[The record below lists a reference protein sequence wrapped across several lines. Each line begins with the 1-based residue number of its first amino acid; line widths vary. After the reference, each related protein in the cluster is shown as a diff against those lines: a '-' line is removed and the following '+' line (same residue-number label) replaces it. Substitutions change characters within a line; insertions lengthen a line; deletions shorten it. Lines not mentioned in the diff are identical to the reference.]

1 MCVCIYTYI
10 YKRKNPAAWPPAQEK
25 EKKKRKKPAAW
36 PPVRAGAHPKTA
48 ARDLA
53 CNVSF
58 SPVFFFN

>member
-1 MCVCIYTYI
+1 VCVYIHIYI
-10 YKRKNPAAWPPAQEK
+10 K
-25 EKKKRKKPAAW
+25 EKILLHGLLLKKKKKRKRKKPAAW